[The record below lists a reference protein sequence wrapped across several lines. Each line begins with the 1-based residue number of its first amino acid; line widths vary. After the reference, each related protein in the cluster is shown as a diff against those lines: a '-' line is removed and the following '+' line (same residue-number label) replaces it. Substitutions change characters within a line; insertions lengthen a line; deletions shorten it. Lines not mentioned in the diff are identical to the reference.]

1 MNTTDH
7 YAALARICKAHG
19 WALEPFHD
27 PGLEPI
33 LIIAKLTFS
42 PHLHAAVTVEAT
54 GITSWVEFGDGSHE
68 AYEAREAAG
77 EALRELESLAFR
89 MRLSM
94 LPVRWKP

>member
-1 MNTTDH
+1 MTTTDR
-7 YAALARICKAHG
+7 YAVLARICKAHG
-19 WALEPFHD
+19 WALETLHD

-33 LIIAKLTFS
+33 ITAKLTFS
-42 PHLHAAVTVEAT
+42 PHLHAVVTVEAT
-54 GITSWVEFGDGSHE
+54 GIASWVEFGDGSHE

-94 LPVRWKP
+94 LPVRWRP